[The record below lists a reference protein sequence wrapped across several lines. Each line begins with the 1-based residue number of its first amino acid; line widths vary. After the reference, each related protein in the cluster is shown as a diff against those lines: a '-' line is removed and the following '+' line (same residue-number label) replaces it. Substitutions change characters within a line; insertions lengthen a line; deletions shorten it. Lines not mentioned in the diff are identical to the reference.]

1 MEEQLLPLLLED
13 TAGKRGNEILNHI
26 NERDQSNQ
34 QLSARLAQ
42 RQLQLFDEAMKL
54 QLDAL
59 AFAAERVTQWSKADQ
74 VILAMACRTFNHLKS
89 AALLLLSGYWVEY
102 RHLERGAFEAMTR
115 EWVFFKHPDRVT
127 KWFKRGQRG
136 KVSQGEV
143 NELLG
148 SIEGDE
154 MRDTLKKHYGFLSQ
168 HVHPNRDAIDLGTW
182 NGKKEVIG
190 RKSIIGGYISTE
202 LFPVQFA
209 GLLVLTLTATMLL
222 GIVGL
227 YEATETWKQEVDKL
241 REAVKAVIA
250 EYSSLAE

>member
-1 MEEQLLPLLLED
+1 MEEQLLPLLLEH
-13 TAGKRGNEILNHI
+13 TAGKRGNEILNNI

-59 AFAAERVTQWSKADQ
+59 AFAAERVTQWSEADQ

-89 AALLLLSGYWVEY
+89 AALLLLSGYWAEY

-127 KWFKRGQRG
+127 KWFKGGQRG

-143 NELLG
+143 NELLA

-154 MRDTLKKHYGFLSQ
+154 MRGALKKHYRFLSQ
-168 HVHPNRDAIDLGTW
+168 HVHPNRDAIDLETW
-182 NGKKEVIG
+182 NGKEGIG
-190 RKSIIGGYISTE
+190 RKGILGGYINRQY
-202 LFPVQFA
+202 FPIQFA
-209 GLLVLTLTATMLL
+209 GLLVLALTATMLL

-241 REAVKAVIA
+241 REAVKAVTA